1 MQMMSISAVIM
12 SYASTIRSD
21 LIREVS
27 PLVDMMLQSQ
37 PVARTIDTFSKRSE
51 LVLAVYEHF
60 RRV

>member
-1 MQMMSISAVIM
+1 MSISAVIM
-12 SYASTIRSD
+12 SYESTIRSD

-37 PVARTIDTFSKRSE
+37 PVARTIDTYSKRSE
-51 LVLAVYEHF
+51 LELVVYEHF